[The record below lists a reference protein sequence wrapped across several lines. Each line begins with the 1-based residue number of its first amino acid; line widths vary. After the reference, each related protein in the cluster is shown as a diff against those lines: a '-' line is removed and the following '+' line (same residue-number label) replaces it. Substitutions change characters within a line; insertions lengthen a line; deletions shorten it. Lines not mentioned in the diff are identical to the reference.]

1 MSTST
6 SQTWANPST
15 QSAKLDRLRLTARK
29 AWTPPPRLSLPEWA
43 DKYRKLAPEAGSSSG
58 NWKTSTVE
66 IARGPMLATTEPGVE
81 VITGMVSTQL
91 LKTALLENIFGYH
104 AHLDPCPILLVQPK
118 EDAAEAF
125 SKERIAPM
133 LRVTPVLKG
142 LVGHRH
148 TRKAEDTL
156 LYKSFP
162 GGFLALVGAGSPDNL
177 ARRPVRLTLYDE
189 VDKYPITKEGDPFA
203 LGDER
208 QATFAN
214 GLSVRVCS
222 PTLSGES
229 RIETSYLDGDQRQAS
244 VECPHCAHRQF
255 LGWDHVRWD
264 KTEQEGHEKV
274 HHPNTAQIFCEVC
287 GVGWTE
293 GERLRALATIRWH
306 QTRPFICCGE
316 RQIPREAYDAL
327 SKAGA
332 ESPVDALWD
341 WWAADRW
348 AVYRA
353 KCRCCG
359 SWAVPN
365 THASFQAGKLFSPWT
380 RKDSPAR
387 IAKKFLDAQGDEDKL
402 QVWQNTQMGLPFRRH
417 AGKEVPAETLAA
429 RRENWREGFVSDGVA
444 LLTAGIDTQ
453 DDRIEVEVVGWGKDQ
468 ESWSVDYH
476 VIPGAMDDPVT
487 QKRLDDYLQTEWKR
501 ADGRAFRIAAACHDS
516 GGHHTDAVYLFSK
529 ARLGRQIWAIK
540 GASDRSGNR
549 SPVWPAKRPTK
560 KNREKF
566 RPFIIGV
573 QSAKDAIH
581 NRLQVALPGPGYMH
595 YPADR
600 DFHWFSQLT
609 AERIKVKVESG
620 RKYRV
625 WEQIPGRAN
634 EALDCRVYAYAALMG
649 LIAGGLKLNAQAA
662 AVGAVSNPTETPAA
676 PAEPTPGEAPPAPS
690 TTPAKRRQRRRGQRP
705 TGDDLVWSRED

>member
-6 SQTWANPST
+6 SPTWANLST
-15 QSAKLDRLRLTARK
+15 LSDKLDRLRLTARK
-29 AWTPPPRLSLPEWA
+29 ASTPPPRLSLPEWA
-43 DKYRKLAPEAGSSSG
+43 DQFRKLAPEAGSSSG

-66 IARGPMLATTEPGVE
+66 IARGPMLAKTEPGVE
-81 VITGMVSTQL
+81 ILTAMVSTQL

-104 AHLDPCPILLVQPK
+104 AHLDPCPMLMVQPK

-125 SKERIAPM
+125 SKERIAP
-133 LRVTPVLKG
+133 LIRVTPALKG

-148 TRKAEDTL
+148 TRKSEDTL

-177 ARRPVRLTLYDE
+177 ARRPVRITLYDE
-189 VDKYPITKEGDPFA
+189 VDKYPITKEGDPFS

-208 QATFAN
+208 QATFSN

-222 PTLSGES
+222 PTVAGES
-229 RIETSYLDGDQRQAS
+229 RIETSYLDGDQRRAS
-244 VECPHCAHRQF
+244 VACPHCEHRQF
-255 LGWDHVRWD
+255 LSWDHVRWD
-264 KTEQEGHEKV
+264 KIDEEGHEKV
-274 HHPNTAQIFCEVC
+274 HLHKTAQIFCEGC
-287 GVGWTE
+287 GAGWSE
-293 GERLRALATIRWH
+293 GERLQALQTIRWH

-316 RQIPREAYDAL
+316 RQIPLEAYGAL
-327 SKAGA
+327 TKANA
-332 ESPVDALWD
+332 DQPVESLWD
-341 WWAADRW
+341 WWASDRW

-359 SWAVPN
+359 TWSVSN
-365 THASFQAGKLFSPWT
+365 EHASFQASKLYSPWT

-402 QVWQNTQMGLPFRRH
+402 QAWTNTQMGMPYRRH

-429 RRENWREGFVSDGVA
+429 RRGSWKEGHVPDGVA
-444 LLTAGIDTQ
+444 ILTAGIDTQ
-453 DDRIEVEVVGWGKDQ
+453 DDRIEVEIVGWGKDM
-468 ESWSVDYH
+468 ESWSIDYTI
-476 VIPGAMDDPVT
+476 IPGSMDDPAT
-487 QKRLDDYLQTEWKR
+487 QKKLDEHLLRSFRR
-501 ADGRAFRIAAACHDS
+501 ADGRPFQIAAACHDS

-540 GASDRSGNR
+540 GASDRSGHR
-549 SPVWPAKRPTK
+549 SPIWPPKPPSK
-560 KNREKF
+560 KNRGRF

-573 QSAKDAIH
+573 QSGKDAIH
-581 NRLQVALPGPGYMH
+581 GRLQVALPGPGYMH

-600 DFHWFSQLT
+600 DFDWFSQLT
-609 AERIKVKVESG
+609 AERIKVKVEGG

-649 LIAGGLKLNAQAA
+649 LTAGGLKLNQHAEN
-662 AVGAVSNPTETPAA
+662 VGAVRTPDMTEAGEAAGPEASEA
-676 PAEPTPGEAPPAPS
+676 PATPPPAR
-690 TTPAKRRQRRRGQRP
+690 KRRRGQRP
-705 TGDDLVWSRED
+705 ARQGPDDLIWSRDY